1 MKSLLVGPVRT
12 MVFLFLFIWIS
23 CGAGSEPAISQVTG
37 PNPTIAHFQKFYED
51 LAAKIENGD
60 WDGIKNLY
68 KDSSKLNHKNRNE
81 ISHGPDAI
89 AKFWRKQKEELGL
102 RKPKWTIKELIFFE
116 TDMKVKHTSIFK
128 PREYVQFC
136 VLKGTFEYE
145 KLKDGNIELDPDDFE
160 GLFGHWDNCP
170 WYPESENYLGLL

>member
-37 PNPTIAHFQKFYED
+37 PQPKIGDFRKFYDD
-51 LAAKIENGD
+51 LAAKIEKGD
-60 WDGIKNLY
+60 WDGIKKLY
-68 KDSSKLNHKNRNE
+68 KDSSKLNHKIRNE
-81 ISHGPDAI
+81 IFHGPDAI
-89 AKFWRKQKEELGL
+89 ADFWKQQVEQGL

-116 TDMKVKHTSIFK
+116 TDMKVRHTSIFK
-128 PREYVQFC
+128 PHEYVQFC
-136 VLKGTFEYE
+136 VLRGTFEYE

-160 GLFGHWDNCP
+160 GLFGHWEYCP
-170 WYPESENYLGLL
+170 WFPESENYLGLL